1 VSFADAV
8 RGKTVAIVGPAPALT
23 DQSAE
28 VESHDLVY
36 WVSYRNNLQP
46 HPTGYGNR
54 VDAIYYNTAHAR
66 ECELGKYDSFIGD
79 VPYVFMKPHKRVSD
93 RHNYPIIDRPY
104 KAANQIQIVLHQ
116 LLPLRPAAIRV
127 YGADLYLGGRDNAYT
142 VEYDRRPAEAQY
154 WAIQLHKPGVQH
166 RWSRKTWLENQGVIL
181 GDDRYLRAVKMRSKE
196 YLRELERVWTDGA

>member
-1 VSFADAV
+1 MSFADAV

-54 VDAIYYNTAHAR
+54 VDAVFYNVQHSR
-66 ECELGKYDSFIGD
+66 ELEFGKYDSFIGD
-79 VPYVFMKPHKRVSD
+79 VPYVFTKKHKRVTD
-93 RHNYPIIDRPY
+93 RNNYPMLP
-104 KAANQIQIVLHQ
+104 KPFAESNQIQIVLHQ
-116 LLPLRPAAIRV
+116 LLELRPAAIRV

-142 VEYDRRPAEAQY
+142 AEYDRRTPEAQY
-154 WAIQLHKPGVQH
+154 WGIQLHKPGLQH
-166 RWSRKTWLENQGVIL
+166 RWSRKAWLENQDVIL
-181 GDDRYLRAVKMRSKE
+181 GDNRFLRAVRMGGKRYMK
-196 YLRELERVWTDGA
+196 ELERVWTNGA